1 MPAHRRTPTADPGE
15 DGAAE
20 SEGERL
26 MPEHYVVISSD
37 THAGPNSPVYR
48 DYLDPQ
54 YRDAFDEELLE
65 RPALIDA
72 RRVAADGSPFVGDEE
87 FKEEWFGE
95 DDEGN

>member
-1 MPAHRRTPTADPGE
+1 MRCCARIGCRSCTADR
-15 DGAAE
+15 GAKMGWL
-20 SEGERL
+20 SEGERS

-48 DYLDPQ
+48 DYLDPE

-65 RPALIDA
+65 RQALIDA
-72 RRVAADGSPFVGDEE
+72 RRVHAENSPFVGDEE

-95 DDEGN
+95 